1 MDYKNDTRPITSDF
15 KTGQNNKYK
24 NNLITILY
32 LVLATPALFL
42 LINNY
47 PKFLVITFLLVMLIS
62 LIFFLKK
69 RVITFYHSKILG
81 LLLILYLYFIFSFL
95 LSNQRFVDLFKYKF
109 LRNDGNFFFC
119 YIMFFALAVP
129 FFDYKRL
136 SSLYFKLLFIVFCGF
151 SLFSLF
157 ELVSRLSIFTI
168 RILGTAE
175 DIFVGL
181 NYAHNATG
189 SVYAMVS
196 IFALVFFLKEKI
208 LKYKFVYL
216 AILIICV
223 AGLFFTK
230 SRGSY
235 TGFAAGLIFV
245 LWFHFKSIKKFFITL
260 AALIVA
266 MIPIIFFTGTYQRIL
281 QIFDF
286 KEANV
291 AARFT
296 YWEKAWYLFSKSP
309 IFGIGYGRQND
320 IAPAIYDKLKGIPGL
335 FAFYLQPTYFF
346 NDSQAHNS
354 YVQFLAET
362 GVIGLG
368 LLLIFWGLCFG
379 ILIRAYNNSHS
390 SDYGKKIY
398 LCGLGSI
405 VALFVLS
412 FTENY
417 MSATTVMTCISI
429 VNSLAIGLAW
439 QENYQ
444 NRELKHDSSV

>member
-1 MDYKNDTRPITSDF
+1 MIDICDGNTKFVKFI
-15 KTGQNNKYK
+15 KYIFYF
-24 NNLITILY
+24 L
-32 LVLATPALFL
+32 LALPALFL
-42 LINNY
+42 LVNKY
-47 PKFLVITFLLVMLIS
+47 PKFLVISFLVILLICVV
-62 LIFFLKK
+62 FFILK
-69 RVITFYHSKILG
+69 RSITAFHAKILG
-81 LLLILYLYFIFSFL
+81 ILIIIYAYFIFSFL
-95 LSNQRFVDLFKYKF
+95 LSNQRFTDLFKYIF

-129 FFDYKRL
+129 FFNYKRL

-157 ELVSRLSIFTI
+157 ELVSKLSIFTI
-168 RILGTAE
+168 RIKGTAE

-181 NYAHNATG
+181 NFAHNATG

-208 LKYKFVYL
+208 IKIKILYL
-216 AILIICV
+216 IILLICV

-260 AALIVA
+260 AALTAA

-320 IAPAIYDKLKGIPGL
+320 IFPEIYHKLKGIPGI
-335 FAFYLQPTYFF
+335 FSFYLNPSYFF

-368 LLLIFWGLCFG
+368 LLIFFWGVCFG
-379 ILIRAYNNSHS
+379 ILMRAYRSPYS
-390 SDYGKKIY
+390 SDFGKKIY
-398 LCGLGSI
+398 LCGLASI
-405 VALFVLS
+405 VALFILS
-412 FTENY
+412 VTENY
-417 MSATTVMTCISI
+417 MSATTVMACISI

-439 QENYQ
+439 QE
-444 NRELKHDSSV
+444 RRISAKFK